1 MIVSYKCKET
11 QKLKAEGSSRKF
23 RSIERVALRKL
34 DMLEAVVNLQTLRI
48 PPSNHFEALHGDREG
63 QYSIRINRQWRIST
77 VCGVVSRLNSCKLF
91 VLTL

>member
-1 MIVSYKCKET
+1 MIVNYKCKET

-34 DMLEAVVNLQTLRI
+34 DMLEAVVNLETLRI

-63 QYSIRINRQWRIST
+63 QYSIRINRQWRICFT
-77 VCGVVSRLNSCKLF
+77 WRDENIHDVEIVDYH
-91 VLTL
+91 